1 MNMETKLNIA
11 LCDDEEK
18 ILEEVASFIKN
29 EFPESRVQTYSSGES
44 FISSTQERPDLLL
57 LDIDMPGMNG
67 MEVASLLTQEKA
79 QTLIVFVTA
88 HDELVY
94 DSFKYHPFAFVRK
107 KFLFEELR
115 NVLKDCEKEID
126 GRKRRFVFQS
136 ASKTINLAQS
146 DILYFE
152 SQANYLAVYTKG
164 GDFRLR
170 STMANIENELQ
181 GSDFLRIHKGFLV
194 NLEHIKILKS
204 DALELDSGAKLPIGK
219 SYSESA
225 KESILRYMRR

>member
-1 MNMETKLNIA
+1 MNIA
-11 LCDDEEK
+11 LCDDEAK
-18 ILEEVASFIKN
+18 ILDETASFIKQ
-29 EFPESRVQTYSSGES
+29 EFPQCKVQAFSSGES
-44 FISSTQERPDLLL
+44 FISSTQERPDVLL

-67 MEVASLLTQEKA
+67 MEVASMLTQEKA

-107 KFLFEELR
+107 KYLTDELR
-115 NVLKDCEKEID
+115 NVLNDCKKEIA
-126 GRKRRFVFQS
+126 GRNRSFLFQTV
-136 ASKTINLAQS
+136 SKTINLAQS

-152 SQANYLAVYTKG
+152 SQANYLVVYTKDG
-164 GDFRLR
+164 EYRLR
-170 STMANIENELQ
+170 STMANIEKELQ
-181 GSDFLRIHKGFLV
+181 SSDFLRIHKGFLV

-204 DALELDSGAKLPIGK
+204 DTLELDSGAKLPIGK

>member
-1 MNMETKLNIA
+1 MNIA
-11 LCDDEEK
+11 LCDDEAK
-18 ILEEVASFIKN
+18 ILEETASFIKD
-29 EFPESRVQTYSSGES
+29 EFPESKVQTYSSGES
-44 FISSTQERPDLLL
+44 FISSTQERPDVLL

-67 MEVASLLTQEKA
+67 MEVASILTQEKA

-107 KFLFEELR
+107 KYLTDELR
-115 NVLKDCEKEID
+115 NVLNDCKKEIA
-126 GRKRRFVFQS
+126 GRNRSFLFQT

-152 SQANYLAVYTKG
+152 SQANYLAVYTKDG
-164 GDFRLR
+164 EYRLR
-170 STMANIENELQ
+170 STMANIEKELQ
-181 GSDFLRIHKGFLV
+181 SSDFLRIHKGFLV

-204 DALELDSGAKLPIGK
+204 DTLELDSGAKLPIGK